1 LGQDGKCRDNVVNEI
16 IINLNDYEESDDDSE
31 IFSFSLSIDEQ
42 MVPHF
47 GRHSCKMYIKGKP
60 VKFGFKLWCL
70 CSSEGYPY
78 QLIPYANANKEKSY
92 VGMGGQVVLELLSL
106 LKNIN
111 FNFLI
116 FVHRFYQW

>member
-1 LGQDGKCRDNVVNEI
+1 
-16 IINLNDYEESDDDSE
+16 
-31 IFSFSLSIDEQ
+31 

-60 VKFGFKLWCL
+60 VRFGFKLWCL

-78 QLIPYANANKEKSY
+78 LLIPYAGANVNKEKSY

-116 FVHRFYQW
+116 FVHTMLYFSK